1 MMSEESLICCI
12 AGKDIMKVVEKDFG
26 QLPDGE
32 VVTAFTLENSKH
44 TQITAISYGATWQS
58 FSVERDGVK
67 QELLVQFDDLAAYL
81 DNPFHFGNTIGRVG
95 GRLSKTDYDINGAHF
110 TLTPNDHGNVLHSG
124 INGFDAV
131 NWHGEARNLG
141 TAAEIN
147 FTHTFDD
154 EFAGQLAAQ
163 VTYRLDDEDRL
174 DIIFSG
180 VSTENTLFNPM
191 THVYFNLVGKD
202 QDISQHKLQIASR
215 QHLEVDNHAIPTGNL
230 IDNQNTKFDFAHL
243 HALGQEHYDDA
254 WVLDPSRQG
263 EGVRLTSPDESL
275 TLTVDSDR
283 NGAVVFTANP
293 DDSSDIKTAL
303 AIEMQTLP
311 DAVNH
316 EGFGDIVLPANETKT
331 YTVTYQIKK
340 SEDK

>member
-1 MMSEESLICCI
+1 M
-12 AGKDIMKVVEKDFG
+12 
-26 QLPDGE
+26 
-32 VVTAFTLENSKH
+32 
-44 TQITAISYGATWQS
+44 
-58 FSVERDGVK
+58 
-67 QELLVQFDDLAAYL
+67 
-81 DNPFHFGNTIGRVG
+81 
-95 GRLSKTDYDINGAHF
+95 
-110 TLTPNDHGNVLHSG
+110 
-124 INGFDAV
+124 
-131 NWHGEARNLG
+131 G

-147 FTHTFDD
+147 FTRTFDD

-202 QDISQHKLQIASR
+202 QDISQHKLQIASH
-215 QHLEVDNHAIPTGNL
+215 QHLEVDNHAIPTGNVL
-230 IDNQNTKFDFAHL
+230 DNQNTKFDFAYL
-243 HALGQEHYDDA
+243 HVLGQEHYDDA

-263 EGVRLTSPDESL
+263 EGVGLTSPDESL

-283 NGAVVFTANP
+283 NGVVVFTANP

-340 SEDK
+340 NEDK